1 MVGLVHDSQ
10 GKGGNRTDRKCCN
23 HYRSMKLDMPIFDIE
38 KGEGRQHTIFR
49 TSEGGRAISICVVIM
64 IMIWSDKSIAAAD
77 VYIIIHL
84 MCH

>member
-1 MVGLVHDSQ
+1 
-10 GKGGNRTDRKCCN
+10 
-23 HYRSMKLDMPIFDIE
+23 MPIFDIK